1 MNKKTLD
8 LLEFNKITEK
18 VAFYALSESGKHS
31 IINENP
37 SSDYGDMVYAQ
48 QLTHEASLVVEKYLL
63 TPVVAFDPIEEL
75 IKKAQIGA
83 TLQMGELIK
92 IARMIRAGRI
102 ARSTISSTS
111 DDVTFLKNLV
121 DNLYVD
127 ETLEKDINIAIVS
140 ENEMSDNAS
149 DKLRAIRKKITATN
163 IKLKEKLASYTR
175 NNSVS
180 NYLQDNLVTIRN
192 NRFVL
197 PVKANFKSF
206 VPGLIHDQ
214 SATGSTVFIEPFV
227 VVELNNELHTLQSEE
242 QAEIEFILSEF
253 TKRVDSNSE
262 MLKLASDVC
271 STLDAVFA
279 KYTFSAKN
287 RCTKPELNNN
297 GVVVLENARHPLL
310 DKNKVVPISVRIG
323 QDFDVLLITGPN
335 TGGKTVTLKTVGLF
349 CIMTYFGLWLP
360 CDNATINAYDEIFCD
375 IGDEQSI
382 DNELSTFSSHMVNI
396 RNITNKI
403 TQNSL
408 ILFDELGGGTDPVEG
423 SALALGIIEYI
434 LENKA
439 KSIITTH
446 YNELKEFG
454 LTTDRVVNGC
464 MQFDSKTFAPTY
476 KLIIGMPGTSNAI
489 SIASRL
495 GLSKDI
501 IEKAHKHLNPE
512 KQEFEN
518 LLKNAE
524 KIRNE
529 SLKELGLAKAER
541 EELDRERVRLTQEG
555 KKLELA
561 MQKIKSGAVAETK
574 RLVSSSMQ
582 KADEIIERMKELSEH
597 VDGGS
602 YLEAKKLRKQLEGI
616 EDEFNKEEDY
626 TQYVPLDKTEIRTG
640 NTCIVKSL
648 QAQGTIISPP
658 DKKGYVQVRCGNL
671 TTKVKVEDLAFAKA
685 EKEKPKPQIKPTQP
699 KERNTTTF
707 LTELKVLGCTVD
719 EAISIIEPYLI
730 NMFENEGNKTI
741 KIVHGKG
748 TMALARG
755 LHKYFKSS
763 PIVAEF
769 RYGRYGEGDNGVT
782 FVTVK

>member
-8 LLEFNKITEK
+8 LLEFNKIAEK
-18 VAFYALSESGKHS
+18 VAFYALSESGKQAILH
-31 IINENP
+31 ETP
-37 SSDYGDMVYAQ
+37 SSEYGNVVYSQ
-48 QLTHEASLVVEKYLL
+48 QLTYEASLVVEKYLL
-63 TPVVAFDPIEEL
+63 LPVAAFDPVDDI
-75 IKKAQIGA
+75 IKKAEIGA
-83 TLQMGELIK
+83 TLTMGELIK

-102 ARSTISSTS
+102 ARNTILSTGE
-111 DDVTFLKNLV
+111 DVTFLKNLI
-121 DNLYVD
+121 DNIYLD
-127 ETLEKDINIAIVS
+127 ETLEKDINIAIVN

-149 DKLRAIRKKITATN
+149 DKLKSIRRKIASTN

-227 VVELNNELHTLQSEE
+227 VVELNNELHTLQAEE

-253 TKRVDSNSE
+253 SKRVFSNAE
-262 MLKLASDVC
+262 MLKLALQACTS
-271 STLDAVFA
+271 LDAIFA
-279 KYTFSAKN
+279 KYSFSVKN
-287 RCTKPELNNN
+287 KCYKPELNKD
-297 GVVVLENARHPLL
+297 GVVVLENAKHPLL
-310 DKNKVVPISVRIG
+310 DKNKVVPISIRIG

-360 CDNATINAYDEIFCD
+360 CDNAIINAFDGIYCD

-403 TQNSL
+403 SQNSL
-408 ILFDELGGGTDPVEG
+408 ILFDELGGGTDPIEG
-423 SALALGIIEYI
+423 SALALGIIEFI

-439 KSIITTH
+439 KAIITTH
-446 YNELKEFG
+446 YNELKEYG
-454 LTTDRVVNGC
+454 LTTNRVVNGC
-464 MQFDSKTFAPTY
+464 MQFDSITFAPTY

-495 GLSKDI
+495 GLKKEI
-501 IEKAHKHLNPE
+501 IEKAQKHLNPE

-524 KIRNE
+524 RIRNE
-529 SLKELGLAKAER
+529 SLKELETAKSER
-541 EELDRERVRLTQEG
+541 EDLNRERIRLTQEG
-555 KKLELA
+555 KKLDQA
-561 MQKIKSGAVAETK
+561 MQKVKNNAIAETK
-574 RLVSSSMQ
+574 RLVSSSIQ
-582 KADEIIERMKELSEH
+582 KADEIIEHMKELKENT
-597 VDGGS
+597 DGGS
-602 YLEAKKLRKQLEGI
+602 YLEVKKLRKQLENI
-616 EDEFNKEEDY
+616 EDEYNKEEDF
-626 TQYVPLDKTEIRTG
+626 TQYIPLSKNDIRTG
-640 NTCIVKSL
+640 AKCLVKSL
-648 QAQGTIISPP
+648 QTQGIILSSP
-658 DKKGYVQVRCGNL
+658 DKKGYIQVRCGNI
-671 TTKVKVEDLAFAKA
+671 TTKVKTDDLAEAIA
-685 EKEKPKPQIKPTQP
+685 EKEKTKPQIKPTI
-699 KERNTTTF
+699 KERNITTF
-707 LTELKVLGCTVD
+707 LTELKVLGMTVD
-719 EAISIIEPYLI
+719 EAIGLIEPYLI
-730 NMFENEGNKTI
+730 NMYENEGNKTI

-748 TMALARG
+748 TMALAKG
-755 LHKYFKSS
+755 LHRYFKSS
-763 PIVAEF
+763 PIVLEF
-769 RYGRYGEGDNGVT
+769 RFGRYGEGDNGVT